1 LDENGTPVGFAV
13 DVMDAVAERAG
24 FEVSYRVA
32 KTGGDN
38 FEALLAGR
46 IDIIPSLGISE
57 NRARHVSFTAPV
69 ETFPISLFLRDDTQ
83 DVRGL
88 DDLAGRKVAVIA
100 DNVARHLLAPRDDIA
115 LQVFPLFTD
124 ALFALLAGR
133 VDALAYPEPVAWKL
147 AREARVADQLKVV
160 GRPLFEIKRA
170 MAVREDNV
178 ELLALLD
185 LAVGEFV
192 ASPDYRRIYVAWF
205 GEPSPFWTLNRK
217 PTVSPLFIPAHSASR
232 NLA

>member
-1 LDENGTPVGFAV
+1 MERTRHQRLETARVRAGPLLFCCLLAFVFCALASPARSAPPEPRAVTVGITQSFPPYYSLDENGTPVGFTV

-24 FEVSYRVA
+24 FEVSYRVV

-57 NRARHVSFTAPV
+57 KRARHVAFTAPV
-69 ETFPISLFLRDDTQ
+69 ETFHISLFLRDDTQ

-115 LQVFPLFTD
+115 LRVFPLFTD

-133 VDALAYPEPVAWKL
+133 
-147 AREARVADQLKVV
+147 
-160 GRPLFEIKRA
+160 A
-170 MAVREDNV
+170 MPWPIPSRWP
-178 ELLALLD
+178 
-185 LAVGEFV
+185 GSWPGKPG
-192 ASPDYRRIYVAWF
+192 SPT
-205 GEPSPFWTLNRK
+205 S
-217 PTVSPLFIPAHSASR
+217 
-232 NLA
+232 